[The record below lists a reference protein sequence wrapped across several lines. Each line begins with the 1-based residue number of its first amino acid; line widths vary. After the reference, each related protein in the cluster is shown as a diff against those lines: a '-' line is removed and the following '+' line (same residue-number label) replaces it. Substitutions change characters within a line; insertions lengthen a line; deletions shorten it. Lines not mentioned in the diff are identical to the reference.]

1 MNMDRK
7 EYMDLLKSRYVNA
20 KTEAEREEVIS
31 EIKRCCDK
39 DPEGVALAAI
49 EQVKETIDRI
59 ETTIVRQQME
69 SILPFISLSYM
80 AKKYF
85 NKSRQWLYQRINGST
100 VNGKMARFTRQEIEI
115 LNHALKD
122 MGHKLLSTEL
132 SA

>member
-1 MNMDRK
+1 MNMERK

-39 DPEGVALAAI
+39 DPEGVASAAI

>member
-1 MNMDRK
+1 M
-7 EYMDLLKSRYVNA
+7 
-20 KTEAEREEVIS
+20 
-31 EIKRCCDK
+31 
-39 DPEGVALAAI
+39 DPEGVAYAAI
-49 EQVKETIDRI
+49 EQIKETIDRI

-85 NKSRQWLYQRINGST
+85 NKSRQWLYQRINGSV
-100 VNGKMARFTRQEIEI
+100 VNGKTARFTRQEIEI
-115 LNHALKD
+115 PNHALKD